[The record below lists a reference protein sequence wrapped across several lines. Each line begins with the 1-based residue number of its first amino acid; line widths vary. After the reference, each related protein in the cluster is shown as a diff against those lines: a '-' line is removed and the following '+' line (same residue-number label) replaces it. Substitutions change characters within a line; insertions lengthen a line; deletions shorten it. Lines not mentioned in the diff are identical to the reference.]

1 MSDTDSRPP
10 SDRDAHTVYG
20 ARPTATGG
28 RRKRWIFIVL
38 GVVVLAVVLWIIY
51 VTTTPATQA
60 GGPGGPGGGAAA
72 SGGRGGRGGGRSGR
86 GGAGGLPTAVNAAK
100 ATQGDIPVYLNEL
113 GTATPPATV
122 TVIPQI
128 SGQLLSVGFREG
140 QMVKKGQFLAQIDP
154 RPYQQ
159 MLLNAQGVE
168 AKDQALLTDA
178 RLDLKRY
185 QTLLSQDSI
194 ARQTVDTQGATV
206 RQDEAQV
213 KADAALVAQQKL
225 NLIYCHITSPVAG
238 RVGLRQVD
246 PGNYVTAGTTTGLVV
261 VTVIDPMDVLFTIPE
276 DNLPTVSQR
285 MRTGAVLP
293 AAALDRS
300 QTTQLAM
307 GKLFT
312 LDNQVDTTTG
322 TIRAKARFD
331 NGNGALFPNQFV
343 NIRLT
348 VDTLH
353 NVVIVPT
360 SAILKGPN
368 GMFVYTV
375 EQSRAVTVTPVK
387 VGPAAGENTAILS
400 GLDAGDVVVTDGSDR
415 LKDGARVMLPGDC
428 IPAGGRGGSGRHGGG
443 AGAGGASGDAGGAK
457 PKTTGGFFGL
467 FAKPAADPMAA
478 MRCKPGQHPSSL
490 LSGRGGGANPFALS
504 FGGGHVAPGAA
515 AQTSTPSAKT
525 TTKTV
530 TRTTTDT
537 TSAQG
542 APAPQAA
549 PPPAEGGGGG
559 GGHGG
564 GRGNRM
570 QAMLEALNLDPAQQ
584 EKAKAIFAAAGQQAQ
599 STGDFRAAFQGAFAQ
614 LDGILRPDQK
624 AKLAQMRAEAAA
636 KRAAAGGGQSDQ

>member
-10 SDRDAHTVYG
+10 SDHDAHTVYG
-20 ARPTATGG
+20 ARPAAGG

-38 GVVVLAVVLWIIY
+38 GVVVVALVLWIIY

-60 GGPGGPGGGAAA
+60 GPGGAGAAA
-72 SGGRGGRGGGRSGR
+72 SGGRGGRSGGRGGR

-100 ATQGDIPVYLNEL
+100 ATQGDIPVFLNEL

-128 SGQLLSVGFREG
+128 SGQLLSVGFHEG

-159 MLLNAQGVE
+159 MLLNAQATQ
-168 AKDQALLTDA
+168 AKDQASLTDA
-178 RLDLKRY
+178 QLDLKRY
-185 QTLLSQDSI
+185 QTLLKQDSI
-194 ARQTVDTQGATV
+194 ASQQVDTQAATV

-213 KADAALVAQQKL
+213 KADAANVAQQKL
-225 NLIYCHITSPVAG
+225 NLIYCHITSPVTG

-246 PGNYVTAGTTTGLVV
+246 PGNYVTAGTTNGLVV

-276 DNLPTVSQR
+276 DNLPAVTAR
-285 MRTGAVLP
+285 MRAGAVLP

-375 EQSRAVTVTPVK
+375 EQTRAGHRHK
-387 VGPAAGENTAILS
+387 
-400 GLDAGDVVVTDGSDR
+400 R
-415 LKDGARVMLPGDC
+415 Q
-428 IPAGGRGGSGRHGGG
+428 GR
-443 AGAGGASGDAGGAK
+443 
-457 PKTTGGFFGL
+457 P
-467 FAKPAADPMAA
+467 
-478 MRCKPGQHPSSL
+478 
-490 LSGRGGGANPFALS
+490 
-504 FGGGHVAPGAA
+504 
-515 AQTSTPSAKT
+515 
-525 TTKTV
+525 
-530 TRTTTDT
+530 
-537 TSAQG
+537 
-542 APAPQAA
+542 
-549 PPPAEGGGGG
+549 
-559 GGHGG
+559 GG
-564 GRGNRM
+564 GREHRHPFWSRRRRRGGDRWVRPPERRGAGDAARRLHPGRRARRLWPTWRCRSRRRGCGRRQAEDHGRLLRPLRQAGARSDGGNAL
-570 QAMLEALNLDPAQQ
+570 QARPASKLAAQQ
-584 EKAKAIFAAAGQQAQ
+584 RRRRSQSVRPQLRRRAWRARSGGDLDINANGYNHHLENGHKDHNRDCARGPKSGQPRDRCTASRASSRCRQRRWWSRRRTWQPHAGDAR
-599 STGDFRAAFQGAFAQ
+599 S
-614 LDGILRPDQK
+614 P
-624 AKLAQMRAEAAA
+624 EP
-636 KRAAAGGGQSDQ
+636 

>member
-1 MSDTDSRPP
+1 VSDTDSRPP

-20 ARPTATGG
+20 ARPAAADG

-38 GVVVLAVVLWIIY
+38 GVLVLALGLWYIY

-60 GGPGGPGGGAAA
+60 GAGGPGGAAA
-72 SGGRGGRGGGRSGR
+72 AGGGGRSGGRGGR
-86 GGAGGLPTAVNAAK
+86 GAGGLPTAVNAAK

-128 SGQLLSVGFREG
+128 SGQLLSVGFHEG

-159 MLLNAQGVE
+159 MLLNAEGTQ
-168 AKDQALLTDA
+168 AKDQAALADA

-185 QTLLSQDSI
+185 QTLLKQDSI
-194 ARQTVDTQGATV
+194 ASQTVDTQVATV
-206 RQDEAQV
+206 NQDEAQV
-213 KADAALVAQQKL
+213 KADAANVAQQKL

-246 PGNYVTAGTTTGLVV
+246 PGNYVTAGTTNGLVV

-276 DNLPTVSQR
+276 DNLPAVAAR
-285 MRTGAVLP
+285 MRSGAVLP

-331 NGNGALFPNQFV
+331 NADGALFPNQFV

-375 EQSRAVTVTPVK
+375 EPSRTVTVTNVK
-387 VGPAAGENTAILS
+387 VGPAAGENSAILS
-400 GLDAGDVVVTDGSDR
+400 GLEAGDVVVTDGSDR
-415 LKDGARVMLPGDC
+415 LKEGARVMLPGDC
-428 IPAGGRGGSGRHGGG
+428 IPAGGRSGHGGG
-443 AGAGGASGDAGGAK
+443 YAGAGGAGAK

-467 FAKPAADPMAA
+467 FAKPAPDPMAA

-490 LSGRGGGANPFALS
+490 LSGGGGGANPFAIS
-504 FGGGHVAPGAA
+504 FGGAKETAAPATAA
-515 AQTSTPSAKT
+515 TSTPGATTTTSKTVTKT
-525 TTKTV
+525 TTET
-530 TRTTTDT
+530 
-537 TSAQG
+537 
-542 APAPQAA
+542 APAAPSATVAA
-549 PPPAEGGGGG
+549 PAAQPAPGPGEGGG

-614 LDGILRPDQK
+614 LDAILRPDQK

-636 KRAAAGGGQSDQ
+636 RRAAAGGGQSDQ

>member
-1 MSDTDSRPP
+1 VSDTDSRPP
-10 SDRDAHTVYG
+10 SDRDAHTLYG
-20 ARPTATGG
+20 AKPTATSA

-38 GVVVLAVVLWIIY
+38 GVVVLALVLWYIY
-51 VTTTPATQA
+51 VVTTPATQA
-60 GGPGGPGGGAAA
+60 GPGGPGGAAA
-72 SGGRGGRGGGRSGR
+72 SGGRSGGRGGR

-100 ATQGDIPVYLNEL
+100 ATQGDMPVFLNEL

-168 AKDQALLTDA
+168 AKDQALLADA
-178 RLDLKRY
+178 NLDLKRY

-213 KADAALVAQQKL
+213 KADAANVAQQKL

-246 PGNYVTAGTTTGLVV
+246 PGNYVTAGTTNGLVV

-276 DNLPTVSQR
+276 DNLPQVSAR
-285 MRTGAVLP
+285 MRAGAVLP

-331 NGNGALFPNQFV
+331 NADGALFPNQFV

-368 GMFVYTV
+368 GMFVYAV
-375 EQSRAVTVTPVK
+375 EQSRTVTVTPVK
-387 VGPAAGENTAILS
+387 VGPAAGENSAILS
-400 GLDAGDVVVTDGSDR
+400 GLEAGDVVVTDGSDR
-415 LKDGARVMLPGDC
+415 LKEGARVMLPGDC
-428 IPAGGRGGSGRHGGG
+428 IPAGGRGGYGRQGA
-443 AGAGGASGDAGGAK
+443 AGAGGASSAK

-467 FAKPAADPMAA
+467 FAKPAPDPMAA
-478 MRCKPGQHPSSL
+478 MRCKPGEHPSSL
-490 LSGRGGGANPFALS
+490 LSGGGGGGNPFALS
-504 FGGGHVAPGAA
+504 FGGGHGAA
-515 AQTSTPSAKT
+515 APAAVPTSTPSAT
-525 TTKTV
+525 TTTSKTV
-530 TRTTTDT
+530 TRTTTET
-537 TSAQG
+537 APATQG
-542 APAPQAA
+542 PAGAAPAAPQAA
-549 PPPAEGGGGG
+549 PAPAEGGG

-570 QAMLEALNLDPAQQ
+570 QAMLQALDLDPAQQ
-584 EKAKAIFAAAGQQAQ
+584 EKAKTIFAAAGQQAQ

-614 LDGILRPDQK
+614 LDTILRPDQK
-624 AKLAQMRAEAAA
+624 AKLAQLRAEEAAR
-636 KRAAAGGGQSDQ
+636 RAQREAAGGGQSDQ

>member
-1 MSDTDSRPP
+1 VSDTDSRPP

-20 ARPTATGG
+20 ARPTAAGV
-28 RRKRWIFIVL
+28 RRKRSIFIVL
-38 GVVVLAVVLWIIY
+38 GVLVLALGLWYIY

-60 GGPGGPGGGAAA
+60 GAGGPGGAAA
-72 SGGRGGRGGGRSGR
+72 AGGGGRSGGRGGR
-86 GGAGGLPTAVNAAK
+86 GAGGLPTAVNAAK

-128 SGQLLSVGFREG
+128 SGQLLSVGFHEG

-159 MLLNAQGVE
+159 MLLNAEGTQ
-168 AKDQALLTDA
+168 AKDQAALADA

-185 QTLLSQDSI
+185 QTLLKQDSI
-194 ARQTVDTQGATV
+194 ASQTVDTQVATV
-206 RQDEAQV
+206 NQDEAQV
-213 KADAALVAQQKL
+213 KADAANVAQQKL

-246 PGNYVTAGTTTGLVV
+246 PGNYVTAGTTNGLVV

-276 DNLPTVSQR
+276 DNLPAVAAR
-285 MRTGAVLP
+285 MRSGAVLP

-331 NGNGALFPNQFV
+331 NADGALFPNQFV

-375 EQSRAVTVTPVK
+375 EPSRTVTVTNVK
-387 VGPAAGENTAILS
+387 VGPAAGENSAILS
-400 GLDAGDVVVTDGSDR
+400 GLEAGDVVVTDGSDR
-415 LKDGARVMLPGDC
+415 LKEGARVMLPGDC
-428 IPAGGRGGSGRHGGG
+428 IPAGGRGGHGGG
-443 AGAGGASGDAGGAK
+443 YAGAGGAGAK

-467 FAKPAADPMAA
+467 FAKPAPDPMAA

-490 LSGRGGGANPFALS
+490 LSGGGGGNPFALS
-504 FGGGHVAPGAA
+504 FGGKGAAAPAAAPGAA
-515 AQTSTPSAKT
+515 PAGSTTTMSRTVTHTTTETAPASAAAPSAPA
-525 TTKTV
+525 
-530 TRTTTDT
+530 
-537 TSAQG
+537 AQ
-542 APAPQAA
+542 PAG
-549 PPPAEGGGGG
+549 PPAADNGGG

-564 GRGNRM
+564 HGGAGRM
-570 QAMLEALNLDPAQQ
+570 QAMIQALNLDPAQQ

-614 LDGILRPDQK
+614 LDAILRPDQK

-636 KRAAAGGGQSDQ
+636 RRAAAGGGQSDQ